1 MFSRSPVHR
10 TQKAGNGLLSA
21 FGIPFAQRPVIRV
34 AHRFAMG
41 FRRFAKGF
49 RLPPAAQLAL
59 YSFLLRFKRCDMPLA
74 TRHSPLNLLRKFHR
88 TERTATGNV
97 F

>member
-1 MFSRSPVHR
+1 MKTAMAQKPPETALWPRRIFSARMSAE
-10 TQKAGNGLLSA
+10 TAGRK
-21 FGIPFAQRPVIRV
+21 I
-34 AHRFAMG
+34 AMA

-49 RLPPAAQLAL
+49 GLPSAAQLAL
-59 YSFLLRFKRCDMPLA
+59 CSIRLRFKRCDMPLA

-88 TERTATGNV
+88 TERTAPGTV